1 MAKYTVYA
9 RPTVVGYRDDKLG
22 DAYSTWSHLANIGL
36 TQDNIRRNLRTTD
49 KYQGTWLTDT
59 GSGNLSED
67 YILKN
72 IKYASCHL
80 NGKGKKHNTPARLE
94 VRGFYLDIPK
104 GAMISKIG
112 FIIKCKTS
120 NSNIKIKAPSVSSIL
135 TGLKGK
141 TLSTVYHNKK
151 VTIKRDETN
160 GNHNLYDLVGR
171 EDVDTVDRN
180 LTIEWSG
187 SEVENVSIDDLNN
200 INMGFYF
207 SFKENSSSK
216 SGDLLIDAI
225 GMYVEYIL
233 PEYLVENGDVS
244 KVHNVGIGED
254 FEHKI
259 HVKRIS
265 GNRTDVYNRIKIPPC
280 FTVVGYNA
288 TDGESSFGEY
298 TGSEYDASYDT
309 KLTPLDNSDATNYSS
324 EELKTKNES
333 KDSNGYYHVVRG
345 TFFRVKLTNG
355 YDRPIPYKTVHFK
368 VAGQIYSCA
377 TDAYGIAWLLIRL
390 RPKKYLMEY
399 SFTDE
404 VYDDCKGS
412 CYIVSETV
420 NDVSLRTFDSD
431 NIYKGR
437 YLTIGVYSEKYHQYI
452 RGGIVRYHLQKKIN
466 GKWKELK
473 HYDKTVNP
481 RGFAQLQVNLQDTTE
496 NIYRFVCEYIPTG
509 LYKEF
514 FSKKSIT
521 KNINVKNTYNYD
533 DIEVEITNKVE
544 TVDNV
549 QYVHV
554 NRHDM
559 LTVMLKGKKYGHC
572 QDNEEVWFEDEHLNL
587 SIKYTD
593 EYGRAFYQINK
604 KAGQYNVSLSFHLKD
619 GTNQTIF
626 EGVMVVH
633 EPPIDSEYNYRWF
646 IPDCE
651 ESTLTLTLRPNT
663 LGSCKIKE
671 WDNVSGNSTD
681 CEYNIQEYDDG
692 DNITQLTTWIRR
704 NTNTYIEFQFNFD
717 PADYGVAFSDKF
729 HIVSDT
735 MVYNEKGELVNTK
748 DDHLGDEVDWEK
760 IEWVDLN
767 KNNFN
772 KNMVSYE
779 GTSTFNDE
787 SVHDMVIVEGIKN
800 ERYIATIRFPI
811 RTHAVAGTIY
821 RWRIY
826 VEDNTYPHDFQIYVA
841 PQLPFKFDLNRI
853 SSKYTRVSRQ
863 LNKST
868 FDSYVLNC
876 AGDSS
881 TRFNIKSNAKSEVET
896 EKIFIGPVPL
906 SRSHSKPTGST
917 TQTLLSRQYKNRVIL
932 KKKGDYEDKVDVTL
946 RLKPNELATIKGL
959 CKLDTP
965 TPVHL
970 ANVPAWNPLTVHGWI
985 ELYGTSSEKEIN
997 SKLYEAKL
1005 EWRYL
1010 SKELYSMMT
1019 ITRNTNPVH
1028 TYNNASSYSVVHY
1041 PEDGMGSFFNVTGTD
1056 GLIEGMDNS
1065 RYAKL
1070 SVAPA
1075 DKMVLT
1081 TKSALPVRSRLTL
1094 DWKNLLHEKSNVEL
1108 EPYIRTIRVKRKTT
1122 SDLDE
1127 DVVFEYTYNDFT
1139 HYNYDD
1145 SYEVDTIIN
1154 QANIVGS
1161 YITESDSFDLTGDV
1175 INLDYDEDY
1184 VSENSNE
1191 DVYTDSEGNYNY
1203 YVGSKVIIELEG
1215 NKLTFRDLGVSG
1227 NEYVRECTLPQGEYY
1242 VEMELDNQSDD
1253 INYESNNTTW
1263 ISRCSVQL
1271 ESDTVTK
1278 DYDANYSSMIVS
1290 PLAIPHKSLSFT
1302 RSGEDG
1308 LIYYYNYKE
1317 HETYKFRT
1325 SPYNQY
1331 KNGVDFRT
1339 IDGVHLFSTDNDL
1352 SPLCIS
1358 NGLVMVAIHRYAG
1371 IVEFYRYNPN
1381 KMDYI
1386 YCFSLYTTMDNK
1398 KMSIKSFNDDKIVLV
1413 WGDTQ
1418 WIMWRGRPFVEL
1430 YHPKTDFEM
1439 RTSVETMY
1447 ADDGSGVLG
1456 RYDINFNKNLL
1467 QYLGKNS
1474 MIDTKYIGT
1483 GIVGEAQKGTLTTLV
1498 EYGKESTDSS
1508 GNLTVDGTSL
1518 TVRDTLLVK
1527 GTLTTDGAS
1536 KTGVDEQS
1544 IHLYRLNTSDNTWS
1558 EYGLPVASDSDGE
1571 FTFERHFM
1579 GVDGAN
1585 TDMTFKVVYDG
1596 TDVYRPSE
1604 SSSFTIT
1611 VKPTANNCK
1620 LIIDSV
1626 ENNGS
1631 DSEYNVGDKVTVT
1644 AHFYDFNS
1652 NALANR
1658 TVKLYVDSLESSEYP
1673 TVTGTTDTDGKV
1685 VFEDYLL
1692 RKEGYHNIY
1701 IMHDSE
1707 EDYGECNS
1715 SYPLLISTE
1724 TIIDSDKTKT
1734 YYHTDSIIRVF
1745 GNLESLQYAKSETTE
1760 SYTTIPYM
1768 NLSWR
1773 YYSENDELLD
1783 SGYVTTDENGSFS
1796 IELDKTH
1803 GYAVTGYLEI
1813 SYKGDNVYDSCSE
1826 TVTVHDDRF
1835 TSNSI
1840 SISSSNLN
1848 IVEGE
1853 LYNIVATSTV
1863 ATDSPMECLVNGEV
1877 VGSFTENNHGNYVI
1891 TGTLRSSGTYNVNL
1905 RLKGSGGIAG
1915 CMSDTLKLKVGEDTS
1930 LTGLSLITSLK
1941 DLDPVVT
1948 VPCSLECGAFDGNG
1962 DGVSG
1967 LKINMFIDG
1976 SKVSEA
1982 TTDDTGNAEF
1992 TYTPAKRKTYSV
2004 YFTFNGNSTYSDAV
2018 SNVAS
2023 FTADKV
2029 TPTVSV
2035 VASQT
2040 VVGVGGAVTFTGEVL
2055 TEDLQNIKGYTSNG
2069 LMSIYVNGESVDMST
2084 VTEDSDGKFTYT
2096 YNATAEG
2103 DYTFVFAINDDKSDS
2118 SYMYSA
2124 STEMNI
2130 IVQGTSK
2137 TSTFISLSATNTYE
2151 TTAGTTLTFKGKL
2164 VDVNGNGLA
2173 STPVYLEV
2181 NSNATTSTTTDS
2193 AGEFSIDYTPSAVGV
2208 DYLAF
2213 MYRGSDVYVSST
2225 ARCKLNV
2232 TVTVVK
2238 LFEDACNSNS
2248 GLSNYGTLVPIE
2260 SAGTSASLEYDS
2272 TMNAYKL
2279 TSLSDGVKIYPITEL
2294 NGKSNL
2300 SLEMEVY
2307 MPSDT
2312 DTATSLG
2319 FGVAVPETSGY
2330 SEVGFVLVHENNNI
2344 YRHHFVSGS
2353 FRGNTT
2359 IGTDTFDTWY
2369 KIKTVFNGTN
2379 TTTTVTNMSTNEVV
2393 VNNSTYD
2400 LTTLSSTFSDISKYV
2415 YGIDIA
2421 WSNGAYGYVRNIKA
2435 VRL

>member
-9 RPTVVGYRDDKLG
+9 RPTVVGYHDDDRG
-22 DAYSTWSHLANIGL
+22 DAYSTWSHLNNIGL
-36 TQDNIRRNLRTTD
+36 SPENTRRNLRTTD

-171 EDVDTVDRN
+171 ENVDTVDRN

-187 SEVENVSIDDLNN
+187 SEVENVSLDSLNDV
-200 INMGFYF
+200 NMGFYF

-244 KVHNVGIGED
+244 KVHNVGIGGD

-280 FTVVGYNA
+280 FTVVGYNT
-288 TDGESSFGEY
+288 TDSESSFGEY

-309 KLTPLDNSDATNYSS
+309 KLTPLDNSDATNYNT

-377 TDAYGIAWLLIRL
+377 TDAYGIARLLIRL

-473 HYDKTVNP
+473 HYDKTVNL

-633 EPPIDSEYNYRWF
+633 EPPIDSEYNYQWF

-704 NTNTYIEFQFNFD
+704 NTDTYIEFQFNFD

-868 FDSYVLNC
+868 MDSYVLEC

-881 TRFNIKSNAKSEVET
+881 TRFNIKSNAQSYVET
-896 EKIFIGPVPL
+896 EKIFIGPIPL

-959 CKLDTP
+959 AKLDTP

-970 ANVPAWNPLTVHGWI
+970 ANVSAWNPLTVHGWI

-1010 SKELYSMMT
+1010 TKELYSMMS

-1028 TYNNASSYSVVHY
+1028 SFSNASSYSVVHY

-1065 RYAKL
+1065 GYAKL

-1175 INLDYDEDY
+1175 INLDYYEDY

-1227 NEYVRECTLPQGEYY
+1227 NEYVRECTLPRGEYY

-1418 WIMWRGRPFVEL
+1418 WTMWRGRPFVEL

-1439 RTSVETMY
+1439 RTLVETMY

-1474 MIDTKYIGT
+1474 MIDAKYIGT

-1734 YYHTDSIIRVF
+1734 YNTTKVSSAFLVI

-1768 NLSWR
+1768 NLSWS

-1783 SGYVTTDENGSFS
+1783 SGYVTTDEVGSFS
-1796 IELDKTH
+1796 IELDKIFNVAGATR
-1803 GYAVTGYLEI
+1803 YLEI

-1826 TVTVHDDRF
+1826 TVTVHDDTL

-1877 VGSFTENNHGNYVI
+1877 VGSFTKNTDGNYVI

-1905 RLKGSGGIAG
+1905 RLKGSGTIAG

-1930 LTGLSLITSLK
+1930 LTGLSLITSLE

-2023 FTADKV
+2023 FTANKI

-2035 VASQT
+2035 VASRT
-2040 VVGVGGAVTFTGEVL
+2040 VAGVGGVVTFAGEVL

-2137 TSTFISLSATNTYE
+2137 TSTIISLSATNTYE
-2151 TTAGTTLTFKGKL
+2151 TTAGTTLTFKGTL

-2181 NSNATTSTTTDS
+2181 NSNATTSATTDS

-2232 TVTVVK
+2232 
-2238 LFEDACNSNS
+2238 
-2248 GLSNYGTLVPIE
+2248 
-2260 SAGTSASLEYDS
+2260 
-2272 TMNAYKL
+2272 
-2279 TSLSDGVKIYPITEL
+2279 
-2294 NGKSNL
+2294 KS
-2300 SLEMEVY
+2300 
-2307 MPSDT
+2307 
-2312 DTATSLG
+2312 
-2319 FGVAVPETSGY
+2319 
-2330 SEVGFVLVHENNNI
+2330 
-2344 YRHHFVSGS
+2344 
-2353 FRGNTT
+2353 
-2359 IGTDTFDTWY
+2359 
-2369 KIKTVFNGTN
+2369 
-2379 TTTTVTNMSTNEVV
+2379 
-2393 VNNSTYD
+2393 
-2400 LTTLSSTFSDISKYV
+2400 
-2415 YGIDIA
+2415 
-2421 WSNGAYGYVRNIKA
+2421 
-2435 VRL
+2435 